1 MEGEVSRR
9 LDQFPLP
16 GRSVDQVITILLI
29 LVIVKTVII
38 GIVLLV
44 VFKPDIKQLR
54 SRRPAP
60 ATPVCMYCQSKW
72 THRADDGE
80 TRWDQDEL
88 VLVTTYECEHCHL
101 PFWHVE
107 RVPVGSL
114 KH

>member
-1 MEGEVSRR
+1 MDE
-9 LDQFPLP
+9 
-16 GRSVDQVITILLI
+16 VITVLLI
-29 LVIVKTVII
+29 LVVVKTIII

-44 VFKPDIKQLR
+44 IFKPDIKQLR
-54 SRRPAP
+54 SRKAS
-60 ATPVCMYCQSKW
+60 AETPPCMYCQSKW
-72 THRADDGE
+72 THPADGGE

-107 RVPVGSL
+107 RVAAGSL